1 MTRNRNRLIFT
12 KPMKPMRKL
21 SPSVWVAV
29 LLLFASHHV
38 FAAVYLSPVSIVAA
52 QDGRTLYITEAT
64 AKRVAI
70 FDIASGRVTGAVDLP
85 HTPAGLALAPNG
97 AQLYVAGADPQG
109 QVHVIDVA
117 KRRVTNRLPAGHTPT
132 AVAVAPDGTKLY
144 VSNRFNNN
152 IGVYDLKTGKELT
165 RIPVSRDPVAL
176 AITPDGK
183 TVCVANLLPT
193 APATSN
199 YVAAVVSVIDAD
211 SNKVVANLALPDG
224 STALRGI
231 CLSPDGKYA
240 YVTHILAHYQ
250 LPTTQL
256 ERGWMCTAGLT
267 IIDVPARKVVNTV
280 LLDEVEM
287 GAANPWDVA
296 CSADGKY
303 LCVTHAGSHE
313 LSIIDRAALHD
324 RLAKAATGTKVT
336 EVTSGVNDVPS
347 DLTFLVGIRR
357 RIRLLGGGPR
367 GLAIAGGKV
376 YAAEYFSG
384 TLAVMDMDPAA
395 NARPQS
401 LSLGR
406 QAEITIVRRGEMI
419 FHDADRCFQKWQSCS
434 SCHPDVRVDGLNWD
448 LLNDG
453 IGNPKN
459 VRNMLYAHRTPPAMS
474 FGVREGAESAVRAG
488 FKFIQ
493 FALPPE
499 AECKAVDEF
508 LKSLTPVP
516 SPHLVNGD
524 LSPAARRGKA
534 VFKKANCADCH
545 SGPYYTNLREYDI
558 GNGVGQDKGRP
569 FDTPALNECWRTAP
583 YLHDGRA
590 ATMMDV
596 LTIFNPGD
604 RHGKTS
610 NLSKQELDDL
620 VEYLLSL

>member
-1 MTRNRNRLIFT
+1 
-12 KPMKPMRKL
+12 MKNTL
-21 SPSVWVAV
+21 YLAWIAV
-29 LLLFASHHV
+29 LSLLASSHV
-38 FAAVYLSPVSIVAA
+38 LAAAYLSPVSVVPSG
-52 QDGRTLYITEAT
+52 DGKTLYVAEAT

-70 FDIASGRVTGAVDLP
+70 FDIASGKVTSTVDLP
-85 HTPAGLALAPNG
+85 HSPAGLALAPNG
-97 AQLYVAGADPQG
+97 AHLYVAGADPRG
-109 QVHVIDVA
+109 QVHVVDIA
-117 KRRVTNRLPAGHTPT
+117 KRRVINRLTAGHTPT
-132 AVAVAPDGTKLY
+132 SVALSPDGAKLY
-144 VSNRFNNN
+144 VCNRFNNN
-152 IGVYDLKTGKELT
+152 IGVYDLNTGKELA
-165 RIPVSRDPVAL
+165 RIPVPREPVAL
-176 AITPDGK
+176 AMTPDGQ

-199 YVAAVVSVIDAD
+199 YVAAVVSLIDAGA
-211 SNKVVANLALPDG
+211 NKVVATLSLPDG

-231 CLSPDGKYA
+231 CLSPDGQYA

-287 GAANPWDVA
+287 GAANPWGVV

-303 LCVTHAGSHE
+303 LSVTHAGSHE
-313 LSIIDRAALHD
+313 LSIIDRAAMHE
-324 RLAKAATGTKVT
+324 RLTKAATGTKVT
-336 EVTSGVNDVPS
+336 EVTSNYNDVPS

-357 RIRLLGGGPR
+357 RIRLPGSSPR
-367 GLAIAGGKV
+367 GVAIAGGKA
-376 YAAEYFSG
+376 YAALYFSG
-384 TLAVMDMDPAA
+384 ALAVMDLDPAA
-395 NARPQS
+395 NTRPQS

-406 QAEITIVRRGEMI
+406 EPTATIVRHGEMI

-459 VRNMLYAHRTPPAMS
+459 VKNMLYAHKTPPAMS
-474 FGVREGAESAVRAG
+474 LGVREGAESAVRAG

-493 FALPPE
+493 FSLPPE
-499 AECKAVDEF
+499 PECKAVDEF
-508 LKSLTPVP
+508 LKSLTPLP
-516 SPHLVNGD
+516 SPYLVNGE

-534 VFKKANCADCH
+534 VFKKANCTECH
-545 SGPYYTNLREYDI
+545 SGSYYTNMKEYEL
-558 GNGVGQDKGRP
+558 GTGVGPDKGRP

-583 YLHDGRA
+583 YMHDGRA
-590 ATMMDV
+590 ATMMEV
-596 LTIFNPGD
+596 LTTFNPGD